1 MPRGYPH
8 GSPAWRPGRAGGR
21 QTPRPSPGDRERGF
35 PDPAN
40 GLRHSAEDLGTG
52 FRADPKQPKSSD
64 EAAKRPG
71 GRAQGSEMWVSRRS
85 RVSSCRSARSGPVG
99 KSDVGCLDPG
109 LGGPG
114 GRCSTDP
121 ETWREP
127 DRGSLRRV
135 THWRGVHPGGRG
147 NAGDLGLALAVRR
160 LGRGV
165 APALS
170 RASLSFAYPFAALTY
185 LVILIFDRVALHE
198 EITSLH
204 WPGSC

>member
-1 MPRGYPH
+1 MAYDIARKT
-8 GSPAWRPGRAGGR
+8 SEPALGPIPNNRNHPMKQPSAREGGR
-21 QTPRPSPGDRERGF
+21 RGAKCGCLVGAESRPAGPPG
-35 PDPAN
+35 
-40 GLRHSAEDLGTG
+40 
-52 FRADPKQPKSSD
+52 AD
-64 EAAKRPG
+64 
-71 GRAQGSEMWVSRRS
+71 
-85 RVSSCRSARSGPVG
+85 PVG